1 MKNNYHS
8 LNKIKALPK
17 ELAEKIAAG
26 EVVERPL
33 SIVKELVE
41 NAIDAGSTSIT
52 VEIKKGGKEYIR
64 VTDNGCGIE
73 KEQLPLAIQRYAT
86 SKIETES
93 DLENISSLG
102 FRGEALA
109 SIAAVSRLEI
119 ISKKADNKI
128 GSKLTCEA
136 GEIIDLT
143 DSACEDGTTIIVK
156 DVFFNLPA
164 RKKFL
169 KADNTESSLI
179 ADFMQKIALAYPEL
193 KFRFINNGSI
203 LFSTLGKGSLYEAIL
218 TLYSPQMARGL
229 VEINYNQG
237 SMHLYGYTSGAESSK
252 TNKRGQVYFVNGR
265 YIKSKIIDS
274 AIDEAYHDKLFE
286 GRHPVCYLF
295 LEIDP
300 SELDV
305 NIHPRKTEVKF
316 YDEGLI
322 KDFIILAI
330 RKALVSKEAA
340 PNIADLVDKKNIS
353 VEKPVENTVSYT
365 QPVEKPVVYNNVF
378 LSINKEED
386 FFDTL
391 REKQQSLEIPTIKV
405 SEDIKK
411 DLGREHKFEFKS
423 LKPVAQIFTTYI
435 IATDD
440 KNLYIIDQHAAHER
454 IMYERLLNKFNS
466 EENLSQVLIAPIL
479 FNTTPAQA
487 AVEEHW
493 GRLLNELGFKYEN
506 FGPTQY
512 LIKEIPASL
521 KLDEAEVFVHTIID
535 SDIENPE
542 HFQEK
547 RDAIIS
553 ASCKAAVKAGDKLSD
568 LEIKQLF
575 NDLDLCENPF
585 SCPHGRPTFLRFSE
599 NEIERFF
606 KRK

>member
-1 MKNNYHS
+1 MKNSYHS

-64 VTDNGCGIE
+64 VTDNGSGIE
-73 KEQLPLAIQRYAT
+73 KDQLPLAVQRYAT
-86 SKIETES
+86 SKISKEE
-93 DLENISSLG
+93 DLDSIYSLG

-109 SIAAVSRLEI
+109 SIAAVSKFEI
-119 ISKKADNKI
+119 ITKTDSNKLGAKI
-128 GSKLTCEA
+128 TCEA
-136 GEIIDLT
+136 GEVIGIEDT
-143 DSACEDGTTIIVK
+143 ACENGTTVIVK

-164 RKKFL
+164 RRKFL

-179 ADFMQKIALAYPEL
+179 ADFMQKIALAYSGL

-203 LFSTLGKGSLYEAIL
+203 LFSTMGKGSLYEAIL
-218 TLYSPQMARGL
+218 ALYSPQTARGL
-229 VEINYNQG
+229 VEIDYSQG
-237 SMHLYGYTSGAESSK
+237 NMHIYGYTSGTESSK

-265 YIKSKIIDS
+265 YIKSKLIDT

-286 GRHPVCYLF
+286 GRYPVCYLF

-300 SELDV
+300 SDLDV
-305 NIHPRKTEVKF
+305 NIHPRKAEVKF
-316 YDEGLI
+316 FDENLI
-322 KDFIILAI
+322 KDFIILGI
-330 RKALVSKEAA
+330 RNALVKKEAA
-340 PNIADLVDKKNIS
+340 PNIADLVDKKAKF
-353 VEKPVENTVSYT
+353 VEKPAENKGLYQQAVDKSD
-365 QPVEKPVVYNNVF
+365 VNNNIF
-378 LSINKEED
+378 LSINREKD

-391 REKQQSLEIPTIKV
+391 REEQQSIEIPIIKV

-411 DLGREHKFEFKS
+411 DLGKEHKFEFKS
-423 LKPVAQIFTTYI
+423 LKPLAQIFTTYI
-435 IATDD
+435 LATDE
-440 KNLYIIDQHAAHER
+440 KNLYIVDQHAAHER
-454 IMYERLLNKFNS
+454 IMYEHLLNKFNS
-466 EENLSQVLIAPIL
+466 EENLSQILIAPIL
-479 FNTTPAQA
+479 FNTTPAQTA
-487 AVEEHW
+487 MESQW
-493 GRLLNELGFKYEN
+493 GQLLNEIGFRYEL
-506 FGPTQY
+506 FGQNQY
-512 LIKEIPASL
+512 VIKEIPASL
-521 KLDEAEVFVHTIID
+521 KLDEAEVFVHTILD

-542 HFQEK
+542 HYQER

-553 ASCKAAVKAGDKLSD
+553 ASCKAAVKAGDKLSEN
-568 LEIKQLF
+568 EILALF
-575 NDLDLCENPF
+575 KDLDLCENPF